1 MLAEAED
8 SINYPEFLIQ
18 LEALVPREILE
29 TNAVEEVGSDITP
42 LLAVPIHE
50 PDVDWNTFRETEEK
64 NDEKNVFDRKVKVI
78 DADVVP
84 DEKKSQVATGV
95 EEPATTLG
103 VKTSDVVMTRIE
115 PSEEVDDEEDV
126 LAKELFVERGIESEL
141 QPQAPNQDTVPT
153 ESSQVVAK
161 VDLSE
166 KDPEDFDALK
176 DITAG
181 DSVKLSAEITT
192 PSDSPEA
199 TDVSEVFTEITPID
213 LDVAEPETA
222 DVVPDEQNP
231 HVATGGEEP
240 ATALGVKMSDV
251 VMTRIE
257 PSEEVDDEEGTLAKE
272 IFVEP
277 GIEAELQAHAPSQD
291 SVPTESSH
299 AVAKVD
305 LSEQDPEDFDDLKDI
320 TAGDSVNL
328 SAETTTASDSPEA
341 TDVLEVFT
349 EITPID
355 LDVAEPEK
363 ADVVP
368 DEEKPQVA
376 TGVEEPAITHGV
388 KTSEVVMTRIE
399 PTQGVDGEEDVLAKD
414 LFVEPG
420 IEAELQAQAPSQ
432 DTVPT
437 ESSQAVA
444 NVDLSEQDPKYL
456 DALKDITVGDSVKL
470 SAESTTPSDSPEA
483 ADVLEVLTEITPID
497 LDVAEPEK
505 ADVVP
510 HEEKPQVA
518 TGVEEPAIT
527 LGVKTYDVVMTRTE
541 PSEEVDDEEGDLAKE
556 IFVEPGI
563 EAELQAHAPSQDTI
577 PTESSHA
584 VAKVDLCEQDPE
596 DFDALKDIPAG
607 ESVKLSAE
615 TTTPSDCPEATD
627 ALTEITPIDLDVAE
641 PEKAD
646 VVPDEEKPQVATG
659 VEEPAITLGVKTSD
673 VVMTRTEPSEE
684 VDDEEG
690 VLAKE
695 IFVEP
700 GIEAELQAHAPS
712 QDTVPTE
719 SSHAVAEVDLC
730 EQDPED
736 FDALK
741 DIPAGESV
749 KLSAETTTPSDCPE
763 ATDALTEITPIDL
776 DVAEPEKAD
785 VVPDEEKPQVATGVE
800 EPAITLG
807 VKTSDVVMTRTEPS
821 EEVDDEEGVLAKEI
835 FVEPG
840 IEAELQAPAPSQDTV
855 PTESSHAV
863 AKVDLCE
870 QDPEDFDALKDIP
883 AGESVKLS
891 AETTTPSDCP
901 EATDALTEIT
911 PIDLDVAEPEKADVV
926 PDEEKSQVATGVE
939 EPAITLGVKTSDV
952 VMTRIEPTQEVDDEE
967 DVLAK
972 ELSVEPGIEAELQ
985 AQARSQDTLPTESS
999 QAVANVDL
1007 SEQDPEYL
1015 DALKDITAGD
1025 SVKLSAETT
1034 TPSDGP
1040 EATDVFEVLTE
1051 ITPIHLD
1058 VVEPEKADV
1067 VPDEEKPQVATGVEE
1082 PAITLGVKTSDV
1094 VMTRIEPTQGVDNE
1108 DVLAKELFVK
1118 PGIEAELQAQA
1129 PSQDTVLTE
1138 SSQAVANVD
1147 LSEQDP
1153 QDFDALKDITAGDS
1167 VKLSVGTT
1175 TPSDSPEATD
1185 VLEVLTEITPI
1196 DLDVAEPEKADVVPD
1211 EEKPQVA
1218 TGVEEP
1224 AITLGVKTSD
1234 VVMTRIEPSEE
1245 VDDEEGVLAKEIFVE
1260 PGIEAELQAHA
1271 PSQDTVPTE
1280 SSHAVAKVD
1289 LSEQDPE
1296 DFDALKDITA
1306 GDSVKLSAET
1316 TTPSDSPEA
1325 TDVLEVLTEITP
1337 IHLDVAEPE
1346 KADVVPDEEKPQ
1358 VATGVEEPA
1367 ITLGVETS
1375 DVVMSRIEPTQ
1386 GVDNEDVLAK
1396 ELFVKPG
1403 IEAELQAQAPSQDT
1417 VPTESSQAVANVD
1430 LSEQDP
1436 QDFDA
1441 LKDITAGDSVKLS
1454 AGTTTPSDSP
1464 EATDVLE
1471 VLTEITPIHL
1481 DVAEPEKADVVPD
1494 EEKPQVA
1501 TGVEEPAITLGV
1513 ETSDVV
1519 MTRIEPSEEVDDEEG
1534 VLAKEIFVEPGIEAE
1549 LQAHAPSQ
1557 DTVPTESSHA
1567 VAKVDLSEQDPED
1580 FDALKDITAG
1590 DSVKLSAEPTT
1601 PSDSPEATDVL
1612 EVLTEITPIDL
1623 DVAEPEKADVVPDEE
1638 KPQVATGVEEPAITL
1653 GVETSDVV
1661 MSRIEP
1667 TQGVDNED
1675 VLAKELFVKPGIEA
1689 ELQAQAPSQD
1699 TVPTESSQAVAN
1711 VDLSEQDPQD
1721 FDALK
1726 DITAGDSVKLSAGTT
1741 TPSDSP
1747 EATDVLEVLTEITPI
1762 DLDVAEPEKADV
1774 VPDEEKPQVATGV
1787 EEPAIT
1793 LGVKTSDVVM
1803 TRIEPS
1809 EEVDDEEGV
1818 LAKEIFVE
1826 PGIEAEL
1833 QAHAPSQDT
1842 VPTESSHAV
1851 AKVDL
1856 SKQDPEV
1863 FDALK
1868 DITAGDSVKLSA
1880 ETTTPSDSPEATDV
1894 LEVLTEITPIHL
1906 DVAEPEKADVVP
1918 DEEKPQV
1925 ATGVEEP
1932 AITLG
1937 VETSDVVMTR
1947 IEPSEEVDDEEGVL
1961 AKEIFVEPGIEAELQ
1976 AHAPSQ
1982 DTVPTESSH
1991 AVAKVDLSEQDPED
2005 FDALKDI
2012 TAGDS
2017 VKLSAEPTTPS
2028 DSPEATDV
2036 LEVLTEITP
2045 IDLDVA
2051 EPEKADVVP
2060 DEEKPQVATGV
2071 EEPAITLGVKT
2082 SDVVMTRIEPSE
2094 EVDDEEGVLAK
2105 EIFVEPGIE
2114 AELQAHAP
2122 SQATVPTES
2131 SHAVAKVVLSEQ
2143 DPEDFD
2149 ALKDITAGDSVKLS
2163 AETTTPSDSPE
2174 ATDVLEV
2181 LTEITPID
2189 LDVAEPEKAD
2199 VVPDEEKPQVATV
2212 VEEPAITVGV
2222 KTSDVVMTR
2231 IELSEEVDD
2240 EEGVLAKEIF
2250 VEPGIEAELQA
2261 HAPSQDTVPTESSH
2275 AVAKVDLSEQDP
2287 EDFDAL
2293 KDIAAGDSV
2302 KFSAGT
2308 TTPSDSPETTDVL
2321 EVLTEITPIHLNV
2334 AEPEKADVVP
2344 DEEKP
2349 QVATGVEE
2357 PAITLGVKTSDVVMT
2372 RTEPSEE
2379 VDDEEGVLAK
2389 EIFVEPGIEAEL
2401 QAHAPSQ
2408 DTVPTESSHAVAKVD
2423 LSEQDPED
2431 FDALKDITAGD
2442 SVKLSAETTTP
2453 SDSPEA
2459 TDVLEVLTEITPI
2472 DLDVAEPEKADVVP
2486 DEEKPQV
2493 ATGVE
2498 EPAITLG
2505 VKTSD
2510 VVMTRIEPSEEVDDE
2525 EGVLAKE
2532 IFVEPGIE
2540 AELQAHAPSQDTV
2553 PTESSHAVAK
2563 VDLSEQDPED
2573 FDALKD
2579 ITAGDSVKLSAGTT
2593 TPSDSPEAT
2602 DVLEVLTEITPIH
2615 LDVAEPEKADVVPDE
2630 EKPQVATGVEE
2641 PAITLGV
2648 KTSDAVMTRTEP
2660 SEEVDD
2666 EEGVLAKEI
2675 FVEPGIEAELQA
2687 HAPSQDTVPTESS
2700 HAVAKVDL
2708 SEQDPEDFDALK
2720 DITAGDSVKLS
2731 AETTTPSDSPE
2742 ATDVLEVLTEITPI
2756 DLDVA
2761 EPEKADVVPDE
2772 EIPQVATGVEEPA
2785 ITLGVKTSDVV
2796 MTRIEPSEEVDDEEG
2811 VLAKEIFVEP
2821 GIEAELQAHAPSQ
2834 DTVPTESSHAVAK
2847 VDLSEQ
2853 DPEDFDALK
2862 DITAGDSVKLSAG
2875 TTTPSDSPEA
2885 TDVLEVLTE
2894 ITPIHLDVAEPKKAD
2909 VVPDEEKP
2917 QVATGVEEPAI
2928 TLGVKTSDVVMTR
2941 TEPSEEVDDEEGVL
2955 AKEIFVEPGIEAELQ
2970 AHAPSQD
2977 TVHTESSHAVAKV
2990 DLSEQDP
2997 EDFDA
3002 LKDITAGDSVKLSAE
3017 TTTPSDSPEATD
3029 VLEVLTEITP
3039 IDLDVAEPEKADVV
3053 PDEEI
3058 PQVATGVEEPA
3069 ITLGVKTSDVVM
3081 TRIEPSEEVD
3091 DEEGVLAK
3099 EIFVEPGIEA
3109 ELQAHAPSQD
3119 TVPTESSHAVAKVD
3133 LSEQDPEDFDALKDI
3148 TAGDSVKLSAET
3160 TTPSDS
3166 PEATD
3171 VLEVFTEITPTDLDV
3186 AEPEK
3191 ADVVPD
3197 EETFIGKRPLFVGS
3211 DFLNS
3216 AF

>member
-376 TGVEEPAITHGV
+376 TGVEEPAIT
-388 KTSEVVMTRIE
+388 
-399 PTQGVDGEEDVLAKD
+399 
-414 LFVEPG
+414 
-420 IEAELQAQAPSQ
+420 
-432 DTVPT
+432 
-437 ESSQAVA
+437 
-444 NVDLSEQDPKYL
+444 
-456 DALKDITVGDSVKL
+456 
-470 SAESTTPSDSPEA
+470 
-483 ADVLEVLTEITPID
+483 
-497 LDVAEPEK
+497 
-505 ADVVP
+505 
-510 HEEKPQVA
+510 
-518 TGVEEPAIT
+518 

-563 EAELQAHAPSQDTI
+563 EAELQAHAPSQDTVPTESSHAVAKVDLCEQDPEDFDALKDI
-577 PTESSHA
+577 PAGESVRLSAETTTPSDCPEATDALTEITPIDLDVAEPEKADVVPDEEKPQVATGVEEPAITLGVKTSDVVMTRTEPSEEVDDEEGVLAKEIFVEPGIEAELQAHAPSQDTVPTESSHAVAKVDLCEQDPEDFDALKDIPAGESVKLSAETTTPSDCPEATDALIEITPIDLDVAEPEKADVVPDEEKPQVATGVEEPAITLGVKTSDVVMTRTEPSEEVDDEEGVLAKEIFVEPGIEAELQAHAPSQDTVPTESSHAVAKVDLCEQDPEDFDALKDIPAGESVKLSAETTTPSDCPEATDALTEITPIDLDVAEPEKADVVPDEEKSQVATGVEEPAITLGVKTSDVVMTRIEPTQEVDDEEDVLAKELSVEPGIEAELQAQAPSQDTVPTESSQAVANVDLSEQDPQDFDALKDITAGDSVKLSAGTTTPSDSPEATDVLEVLTEITPIDLDVAEPEKADVVPDEEKPQVATGVEEPAITLGVKTSDVVMTRTEPSEEVDDEEGVLAKEIFVEPGIEAELQAHAPSQDTVPTESSHA

-719 SSHAVAEVDLC
+719 SSHAVA
-730 EQDPED
+730 
-736 FDALK
+736 
-741 DIPAGESV
+741 
-749 KLSAETTTPSDCPE
+749 
-763 ATDALTEITPIDL
+763 
-776 DVAEPEKAD
+776 
-785 VVPDEEKPQVATGVE
+785 
-800 EPAITLG
+800 
-807 VKTSDVVMTRTEPS
+807 
-821 EEVDDEEGVLAKEI
+821 
-835 FVEPG
+835 
-840 IEAELQAPAPSQDTV
+840 
-855 PTESSHAV
+855 
-863 AKVDLCE
+863 KVDLCE

-985 AQARSQDTLPTESS
+985 AHARSQDTLPTESS

-1034 TPSDGP
+1034 TPSDSP

-1129 PSQDTVLTE
+1129 PSQDTVPTE

-1167 VKLSVGTT
+1167 VKLSAGTT

-1224 AITLGVKTSD
+1224 AIRLGVKTSD

-1245 VDDEEGVLAKEIFVE
+1245 IDDEEGVLAKEIFVE

-1375 DVVMSRIEPTQ
+1375 DVVMTRIEPTQ

-1403 IEAELQAQAPSQDT
+1403 IEAELQAQ
-1417 VPTESSQAVANVD
+1417 V
-1430 LSEQDP
+1430 
-1436 QDFDA
+1436 
-1441 LKDITAGDSVKLS
+1441 
-1454 AGTTTPSDSP
+1454 
-1464 EATDVLE
+1464 
-1471 VLTEITPIHL
+1471 
-1481 DVAEPEKADVVPD
+1481 
-1494 EEKPQVA
+1494 
-1501 TGVEEPAITLGV
+1501 
-1513 ETSDVV
+1513 
-1519 MTRIEPSEEVDDEEG
+1519 
-1534 VLAKEIFVEPGIEAE
+1534 
-1549 LQAHAPSQ
+1549 
-1557 DTVPTESSHA
+1557 
-1567 VAKVDLSEQDPED
+1567 
-1580 FDALKDITAG
+1580 
-1590 DSVKLSAEPTT
+1590 
-1601 PSDSPEATDVL
+1601 
-1612 EVLTEITPIDL
+1612 
-1623 DVAEPEKADVVPDEE
+1623 
-1638 KPQVATGVEEPAITL
+1638 
-1653 GVETSDVV
+1653 
-1661 MSRIEP
+1661 
-1667 TQGVDNED
+1667 
-1675 VLAKELFVKPGIEA
+1675 
-1689 ELQAQAPSQD
+1689 PSQD

-1826 PGIEAEL
+1826 PGIEAER

-1856 SKQDPEV
+1856 SEQDPED

-1906 DVAEPEKADVVP
+1906 DVAEREKADVVP

-1947 IEPSEEVDDEEGVL
+1947 LEPSEEVDDEEGVL

-2122 SQATVPTES
+2122 SQ
-2131 SHAVAKVVLSEQ
+2131 
-2143 DPEDFD
+2143 
-2149 ALKDITAGDSVKLS
+2149 
-2163 AETTTPSDSPE
+2163 
-2174 ATDVLEV
+2174 
-2181 LTEITPID
+2181 
-2189 LDVAEPEKAD
+2189 
-2199 VVPDEEKPQVATV
+2199 
-2212 VEEPAITVGV
+2212 
-2222 KTSDVVMTR
+2222 
-2231 IELSEEVDD
+2231 
-2240 EEGVLAKEIF
+2240 
-2250 VEPGIEAELQA
+2250 
-2261 HAPSQDTVPTESSH
+2261 DTVPTESSH

-2293 KDIAAGDSV
+2293 KDITAGDSV

-2602 DVLEVLTEITPIH
+2602 DVLEVLTEITPID

-2648 KTSDAVMTRTEP
+2648 KTSDVVMTRTEP

-2742 ATDVLEVLTEITPI
+2742 ATDVLKVLTEITPI

-2894 ITPIHLDVAEPKKAD
+2894 ITPIHLDVAEPEKAD
-2909 VVPDEEKP
+2909 VVPDEEK
-2917 QVATGVEEPAI
+2917 
-2928 TLGVKTSDVVMTR
+2928 
-2941 TEPSEEVDDEEGVL
+2941 
-2955 AKEIFVEPGIEAELQ
+2955 
-2970 AHAPSQD
+2970 
-2977 TVHTESSHAVAKV
+2977 
-2990 DLSEQDP
+2990 
-2997 EDFDA
+2997 
-3002 LKDITAGDSVKLSAE
+3002 
-3017 TTTPSDSPEATD
+3017 
-3029 VLEVLTEITP
+3029 
-3039 IDLDVAEPEKADVV
+3039 
-3053 PDEEI
+3053 

-3099 EIFVEPGIEA
+3099 IFVEPGIEA